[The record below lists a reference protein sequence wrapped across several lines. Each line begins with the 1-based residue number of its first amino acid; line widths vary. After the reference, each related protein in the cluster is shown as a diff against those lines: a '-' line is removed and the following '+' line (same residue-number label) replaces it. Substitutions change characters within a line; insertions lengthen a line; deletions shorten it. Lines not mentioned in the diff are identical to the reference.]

1 MRITANCAV
10 PGTSHRIHVRSGCGV
25 AGLDPRKR
33 QAIRAPYKRPNV
45 GPHRRFVGSLTP
57 IGRMDPCDDMTPLLQ
72 TILNRIQRYRHQMVA
87 GTFVLGDE
95 DGNVY
100 VLAEG
105 ANTTAALVD
114 AHMAWYVGSYAR
126 GDVPV
131 FPTLQDLLDDLRAH
145 FAQLVPALL
154 YDAIRREEG

>member
-1 MRITANCAV
+1 L
-10 PGTSHRIHVRSGCGV
+10 S
-25 AGLDPRKR
+25 GLDPRKR
-33 QAIRAPYKRPNV
+33 RAIRAAYKRPNA

-72 TILNRIQRYRHQMVA
+72 AILTRIQRYRHQTVA
-87 GTFVLGDE
+87 GAYVLGDE

-105 ANTTAALVD
+105 ANTTAGLVE

-126 GDVPV
+126 GDKPV
-131 FPTLQDLLDDLRAH
+131 FPTVADLLDDLRAH
-145 FAQLVPALL
+145 FANLVPALV
-154 YDAIRREEG
+154 YDAIRSVEG